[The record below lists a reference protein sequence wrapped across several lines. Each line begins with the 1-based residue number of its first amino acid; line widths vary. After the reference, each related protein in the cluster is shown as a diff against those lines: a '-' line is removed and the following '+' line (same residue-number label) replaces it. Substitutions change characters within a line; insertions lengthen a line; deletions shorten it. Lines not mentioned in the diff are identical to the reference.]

1 MRGSMVCVL
10 GVMGQE
16 PGQLRYSKNLCLLKT

>member
-1 MRGSMVCVL
+1 MRGSMVCVP

-16 PGQLRYSKNLCLLKT
+16 PGQLRYSGNVCLLKT